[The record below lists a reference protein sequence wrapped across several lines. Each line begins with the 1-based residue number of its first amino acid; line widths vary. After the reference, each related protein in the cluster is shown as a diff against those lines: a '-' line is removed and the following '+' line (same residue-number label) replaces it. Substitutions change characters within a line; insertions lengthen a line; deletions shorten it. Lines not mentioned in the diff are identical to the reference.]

1 MDTTN
6 LPIINGPGSPAQIGS
21 PALCWA
27 VPTHHVHI
35 LEMNGKSYRV
45 NRNTDN
51 TALRLKPNRT
61 PPKIHLLIPLS
72 G

>member
-1 MDTTN
+1 MLN
-6 LPIINGPGSPAQIGS
+6 LQRQLSR
-21 PALCWA
+21 LDR
-27 VPTHHVHI
+27 PTHHVHI

-61 PPKIHLLIPLS
+61 PPKVPLLIPLS